1 MQMCYNNNRKRKGK
15 VIKMN
20 ETKVLVFDMDGTIAD
35 LYGVQGWLQDL
46 RAENPRPYLMAKAM
60 YDKMVLNEI
69 LALLKA
75 QGWTVVVTT
84 WLAKDSTENYKNLV
98 RQAKLEWLAQQEFPF
113 DEIHLVQYG
122 TTKANCTR
130 KLGGYQILID
140 DNEQVRKG
148 WHLGGTINAN
158 ENILE
163 KLVDLLL
170 TE

>member
-1 MQMCYNNNRKRKGK
+1 MK
-15 VIKMN
+15 

-35 LYGVQGWLQDL
+35 LYGVQGWLEDL
-46 RAENPRPYLMAKAM
+46 RNENARPYKVAKAI

-75 QGWTVVVTT
+75 QGWKVVVTT
-84 WLAKDSTENYKNLV
+84 WLAKDSTEYYKDLV
-98 RQAKLEWLAQQEFPF
+98 RKAKLEWLAEQEFPF

-130 KLGGYQILID
+130 KLGGYQVLVD

-148 WHLGGTINAN
+148 WTLGNTINAN